1 MALQATSIERCNDG
15 YWTHP
20 ELPDMGENVS
30 KAKLAEFES
39 EQGFSIHFVT
49 MEGDAPEEVSEA
61 YFDKGAPGCLGCGN
75 LLNQTLKHSYSQSMI
90 QKMGLLH
97 GGLFLHKCLYSMR
110 STGRIR

>member
-39 EQGFSIHFVT
+39 EQGFSIHFVR
-49 MEGDAPEEVSEA
+49 MEGDAAFFWYWIYDGYGDSIREFCSFVRVS
-61 YFDKGAPGCLGCGN
+61 
-75 LLNQTLKHSYSQSMI
+75 
-90 QKMGLLH
+90 
-97 GGLFLHKCLYSMR
+97 
-110 STGRIR
+110 